1 MEFWGQAKAC
11 PTIVVLVGLPG
22 SGKSTYLEQLGANA
36 VSSDEIRR
44 LLADD
49 ATEQGIHRRVF
60 AVVRSLIRHRIDLG
74 RRVTYVDATNLTLR
88 ERRQYIR
95 LGELHDCD
103 VEAVFFDV
111 PLETCL
117 ERNRKRARV
126 VPEDAVREMAARL
139 IVPSVAEGFARVRA
153 VPNWCGGMVH
163 T

>member
-1 MEFWGQAKAC
+1 
-11 PTIVVLVGLPG
+11 VLVGLPG
-22 SGKSTYLEQLGANA
+22 SGKSTYLAQLGANA

-60 AVVRSLIRHRIDLG
+60 AVVRTLIRHRVHIG
-74 RRVTYVDATNLTLR
+74 RQVTYVDATNLTRR

-95 LGELHDCD
+95 LGELHDCE

-117 ERNRKRARV
+117 ERNRLRARV
-126 VPEDAVREMAARL
+126 VPEDALREMAQRMVA
-139 IVPSVAEGFARVRA
+139 PSLTEGFTQVRRVQ
-153 VPNWCGGMVH
+153 NWCGGMVH

>member
-1 MEFWGQAKAC
+1 MEVWGQAKAC

-22 SGKSTYLEQLGANA
+22 SGKSTYLAHRGVNA

-49 ATEQGIHRRVF
+49 ATDQRIHRRVF
-60 AVVRSLIRHRIDLG
+60 AVVRSLIRQRIEIG
-74 RRVTYVDATNLTLR
+74 RPLTYVDATNLTRR

-95 LGELHDCD
+95 LGELYDCN

-111 PLETCL
+111 PLEICL
-117 ERNRKRARV
+117 ERNRLRSRV
-126 VPEDAVREMAARL
+126 VPEDAMREMARRL
-139 IVPSVAEGFARVRA
+139 VAPTVAEGFARVTA

>member
-1 MEFWGQAKAC
+1 MAVWGQAKAC

-22 SGKSTYLEQLGANA
+22 SGKSTYLAELGANA

-49 ATEQGIHRRVF
+49 AAEQGIHRRVF
-60 AVVRSLIRHRIDLG
+60 AVVRSLIWHRIEIG
-74 RRVTYVDATNLTLR
+74 RPVTYVDATNLTRR

-95 LGELHDCD
+95 LGELYDCD

-111 PLETCL
+111 PLEICL
-117 ERNRKRARV
+117 ERNRLRSRV
-126 VPEDAVREMAARL
+126 VPEDAMREMARRL
-139 IVPSVAEGFARVRA
+139 VAPTVAEGFARVKA